1 MSNKFIRT
9 IPIILILLIS
19 MFSSFSFV
27 QPIKGIPSSNVT
39 TFYFKN
45 VLDTN
50 SEYDSNL
57 GLTLLV
63 SESFPT
69 KTNDSFYPPKLFN
82 GFNSNNE
89 ELNIWISSWLFY
101 YLEDFTGG
109 DEDLGDI
116 NGFLDGFE
124 LLFPNP
130 LRIVESYEYA
140 GDEKIVIKGD
150 INFNLFLSSK
160 IFSKINSNDKINVG
174 IYSLNPNSLI
184 PIPIKIS
191 NKTIDVDPELIQN
204 IKMHDIIIENVNH
217 TLDPGDSLLFEI
229 ELIPGNKTIINF
241 LTEERPVLKNL
252 FNTTI
257 EFLYNLANNSEN
269 TELKDLL
276 DLFDIFDDVIAE
288 ANLSIEDA
296 AIIANSVISTSLV
309 YDSVSHPSSVSLP
322 FSTSSEIDGEN
333 NVTYYLHSDNDMDYQ
348 LSDSDEHSINDLT
361 NSIEWVGP
369 LFGRSKI
376 LLEANAIIYVSYK
389 DINLFSDNIKINGK
403 LLYDNQ
409 EIGSSDFLLD
419 KTQLISPTS
428 IMPINM
434 IFNDIQE
441 KTEIEYGTTIS
452 LEISLDN
459 DSDFGR
465 GIFKKVELFYDS
477 LEYPS
482 RMYLAFSETDNIIL
496 DIDTDPIDNKII
508 PGGSVKYF
516 IDIFS
521 EFEDEIE
528 IVELS
533 YTGNKDYWDLII
545 PDKFSISAEDNTT
558 LELIIIS
565 TEYDLNLYG
574 EDIEIEFS
582 VQGKTGKSIF
592 TAYALISDDAVN
604 YDIKVIVPPNK
615 EIKHGES
622 GSYFFIVENNNTG
635 FWPDSYSL
643 EAISENN
650 WNLSIEPSN
659 IDNLDAGEKI
669 EINITLYVPK
679 NIEISNDKLTF
690 IIYSDNSDVFK
701 TVNLTSNIIGPNLI
715 EDIYNYFEA
724 LSNDLGLKD
733 IFNEYAPHAL
743 VAILFIII
751 FIFLILFVF
760 LFTSKF
766 VDIICIDRLKEISPN
781 QMGLFEITL
790 VNTTKKVRNYEI
802 NIVEKHNTLKW
813 IIFYDKEKIL
823 LNSKESRKITF
834 SVKPTDLVQKNDWA
848 EFDFIVKSSGKRKI
862 EKITTMIV
870 IKDSYSNL
878 SLNNVS
884 HFPRNFTDGE
894 KITTSFF
901 IKNNGNASSEN
912 FSVILYI
919 NGEEKNKVGDIIIP
933 AEGFADIKIPWI
945 AVKGK
950 NEISI
955 VVKKY

>member
-1 MSNKFIRT
+1 
-9 IPIILILLIS
+9 
-19 MFSSFSFV
+19 
-27 QPIKGIPSSNVT
+27 
-39 TFYFKN
+39 
-45 VLDTN
+45 
-50 SEYDSNL
+50 
-57 GLTLLV
+57 
-63 SESFPT
+63 
-69 KTNDSFYPPKLFN
+69 
-82 GFNSNNE
+82 
-89 ELNIWISSWLFY
+89 
-101 YLEDFTGG
+101 
-109 DEDLGDI
+109 
-116 NGFLDGFE
+116 
-124 LLFPNP
+124 
-130 LRIVESYEYA
+130 
-140 GDEKIVIKGD
+140 
-150 INFNLFLSSK
+150 
-160 IFSKINSNDKINVG
+160 
-174 IYSLNPNSLI
+174 
-184 PIPIKIS
+184 
-191 NKTIDVDPELIQN
+191 
-204 IKMHDIIIENVNH
+204 
-217 TLDPGDSLLFEI
+217 
-229 ELIPGNKTIINF
+229 
-241 LTEERPVLKNL
+241 
-252 FNTTI
+252 
-257 EFLYNLANNSEN
+257 
-269 TELKDLL
+269 
-276 DLFDIFDDVIAE
+276 
-288 ANLSIEDA
+288 
-296 AIIANSVISTSLV
+296 
-309 YDSVSHPSSVSLP
+309 
-322 FSTSSEIDGEN
+322 
-333 NVTYYLHSDNDMDYQ
+333 
-348 LSDSDEHSINDLT
+348 
-361 NSIEWVGP
+361 
-369 LFGRSKI
+369 
-376 LLEANAIIYVSYK
+376 
-389 DINLFSDNIKINGK
+389 
-403 LLYDNQ
+403 
-409 EIGSSDFLLD
+409 
-419 KTQLISPTS
+419 
-428 IMPINM
+428 
-434 IFNDIQE
+434 
-441 KTEIEYGTTIS
+441 
-452 LEISLDN
+452 
-459 DSDFGR
+459 
-465 GIFKKVELFYDS
+465 
-477 LEYPS
+477 
-482 RMYLAFSETDNIIL
+482 MYLAFTETDNIVL

-508 PGGSVKYF
+508 PGDSVKYF

-558 LELIIIS
+558 LDLIIIS

-574 EDIEIEFS
+574 EDIDIEFS

-802 NIVEKHNTLKW
+802 NIVEKQNTLKW

>member
-1 MSNKFIRT
+1 MHN
-9 IPIILILLIS
+9 IS
-19 MFSSFSFV
+19 
-27 QPIKGIPSSNVT
+27 
-39 TFYFKN
+39 
-45 VLDTN
+45 
-50 SEYDSNL
+50 
-57 GLTLLV
+57 
-63 SESFPT
+63 
-69 KTNDSFYPPKLFN
+69 
-82 GFNSNNE
+82 
-89 ELNIWISSWLFY
+89 
-101 YLEDFTGG
+101 
-109 DEDLGDI
+109 
-116 NGFLDGFE
+116 
-124 LLFPNP
+124 
-130 LRIVESYEYA
+130 
-140 GDEKIVIKGD
+140 
-150 INFNLFLSSK
+150 
-160 IFSKINSNDKINVG
+160 
-174 IYSLNPNSLI
+174 
-184 PIPIKIS
+184 
-191 NKTIDVDPELIQN
+191 IDD
-204 IKMHDIIIENVNH
+204 VNH
-217 TLDPGDSLLFEI
+217 TLNPGESLLFEI
-229 ELIPGNKTIINF
+229 ELIPGNKTF
-241 LTEERPVLKNL
+241 LTKERPVFKKLL
-252 FNTTI
+252 NTTI
-257 EFLYNLANNSEN
+257 EFLYNLANNSGN

-276 DLFDIFDDVIAE
+276 NLTDIFDGIIAE
-288 ANLSIEDA
+288 ANFSIEDI

-322 FSTSSEIDGEN
+322 FSTSSEIDEEN

-348 LSDSDEHSINDLT
+348 LPDSDDHDFNDLT

-369 LFGRSKI
+369 LFGRSKF
-376 LLEANAIIYVSYK
+376 LLEASAIIYVSYR
-389 DINLFSDNIKINGK
+389 DINFLSDNIKINGK

-441 KTEIEYGTTIS
+441 KTEIEYGTSIS

-477 LEYPS
+477 IEYRS
-482 RMYLAFSETDNIIL
+482 RMYLAFTETDNIKL
-496 DIDTDPIDNKII
+496 DIATEPNDHKII

-521 EFEDEIE
+521 KLDDEIE

-533 YTGNKDYWDLII
+533 YTDTGNKDYWDIQI
-545 PDKFSISAEDNTT
+545 PDKVRISSGDTTT
-558 LELIIIS
+558 LELIITS
-565 TEYDLNLYG
+565 TENDLSIYG
-574 EDIEIEFS
+574 EDIDIEFS

-643 EAISENN
+643 EIISENN

-724 LSNDLGLKD
+724 LSNDLGLND

-945 AVKGK
+945 SVKGK